1 MRIQTLLKRWPKDR
15 YGLAAA
21 IVFALVLIR
30 HFVPYLDAN
39 EPGKLLLA
47 RTLIDPSFLKHDWMA
62 RLGTAGLDVALLF
75 SALVAPLWLLL
86 KDALAVALT
95 ARLLLWCLLLYSLAK
110 FAREIE
116 VKWHWFAL
124 GLGLWIWSGQS
135 MAAGEWIF
143 GGAEQK
149 CLAYAFLIL
158 SLTSLLRCQMLRAG
172 IFCGIAVW
180 FHALVGGWG
189 AIALTGAL
197 LVRFRE
203 YGRRRL
209 LTFTLATAI
218 LSLPLAWAALRY
230 LAPGGVTELSSRQ
243 GMDAD
248 ALIVLF
254 RNPHHLDP
262 YFFLTSRKLLA
273 TGLFTICTFFV
284 VPKALSTAKARLLLP
299 FLAVLAVVFGCG
311 IAARQF
317 GLFGFLKFYPFR
329 GADVLFPLVFWL
341 VAPGFLIA
349 QVRSLA
355 RRPVSHAAI
364 LLWQALG
371 TVLIVVLLVGKT
383 SQAVRL
389 FPTNLTHF
397 THSWLRYPTKGESP
411 FEEMTR
417 WIREHTPKSATFIA
431 PPCEEGFWLAAERA
445 LVVNFKAAPHNA
457 AILEW
462 RRRITR
468 LNRDRQFH
476 SVGFGICAELDQN
489 FPALDLEQ
497 LKAIRDTYA
506 ADYYLT
512 TRRREDLADRLIHQ
526 NAAYYLYHLSTL
538 GDHPSTSPPA

>member
-21 IVFALVLIR
+21 IVFALALIR

-47 RTLIDPSFLKHDWMA
+47 RTLIDPSFLKHDWIA

-95 ARLLLWCLLLYSLAK
+95 ARLLLWCLLLYSLAR

-116 VKWHWFAL
+116 VKWHWFAF

-189 AIALTGAL
+189 AIALTAAL

-209 LTFTLATAI
+209 LTFALATAI
-218 LSLPLAWAALRY
+218 LSLPLVWAALRY
-230 LAPGGVTELSSRQ
+230 LAPGGLTELSSRQ
-243 GMDAD
+243 GIDAD

-262 YFFLTSRKLLA
+262 YFFLTSGKLLA
-273 TGLFTICTFFV
+273 AGLFMICTFFV
-284 VPKALSTAKARLLLP
+284 VPKALSTAKARLLIA

-317 GLFGFLKFYPFR
+317 GFFGFLKSYPFR

-349 QVRSLA
+349 QARSLA
-355 RRPVSHAAI
+355 RRPVSHPVI
-364 LLWQALG
+364 PLWQALG
-371 TVLIVVLLVGKT
+371 TVLVVVLLVGKT
-383 SQAVRL
+383 SQALRV
-389 FPTNLTHF
+389 FPGSLANF
-397 THSWLRYPTKGESP
+397 TRSWLRYAAKAEDP

-417 WIREHTPKSATFIA
+417 WIRAHTPESAAFIA
-431 PPCEEGFWLAAERA
+431 PPCEDRFWLAAERA

-462 RRRITR
+462 HRRITR
-468 LNRDRQFH
+468 LNRNRQFH
-476 SVGFGICAELDQN
+476 SVGFGICAELSQN

-497 LKAIRDTYA
+497 LKAIRDAYA

-512 TRRREDLADRLIHQ
+512 TRRREDLADRLVHM
-526 NAAYYLYHLSTL
+526 NAAYCLYHLSNR
-538 GDHPSTSPPA
+538 GGK